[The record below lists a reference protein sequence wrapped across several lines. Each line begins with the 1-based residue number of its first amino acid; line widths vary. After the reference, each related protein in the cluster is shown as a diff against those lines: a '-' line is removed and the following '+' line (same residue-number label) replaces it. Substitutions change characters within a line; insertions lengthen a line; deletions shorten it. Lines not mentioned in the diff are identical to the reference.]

1 MYTGNL
7 LGFGLTISY
16 YLFSG
21 SSFII
26 KKKGLERVVA
36 FGTRASPGGYG
47 YMLEPLWRIGM
58 LTTVVGEIANF
69 VAYIY
74 APAVLLTP
82 VGALS
87 IKASVVHA
95 HFLLN
100 EKLRKVGIL
109 GCMLCIMGST
119 VILHI
124 CSC

>member
-36 FGTRASPGGYG
+36 FGTRTSPGGYG
-47 YMLEPLWRIGM
+47 YMLEPLWRIAM
-58 LTTVVGEIANF
+58 LTMVVGEIANF

-74 APAVLLTP
+74 AHAVLLTP

-87 IKASVVHA
+87 IKVSVVHA

-109 GCMLCIMGST
+109 GCMFCIMGST